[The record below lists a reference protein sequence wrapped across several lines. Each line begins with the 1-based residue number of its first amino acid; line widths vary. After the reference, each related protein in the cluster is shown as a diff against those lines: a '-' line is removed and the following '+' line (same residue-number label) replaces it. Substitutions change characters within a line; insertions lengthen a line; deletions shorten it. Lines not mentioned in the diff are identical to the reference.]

1 MSRTRSRH
9 WILAGIAVLL
19 GACLAGPARALHG
32 APDAP
37 LAVTGAD
44 GLFALHFRAE
54 GVSAQGLSP
63 RGGRKSMKVLSGW
76 SSALLRTQV
85 ATVLP
90 NVRRADRATRLVNR
104 LYGRMLNRQAGG
116 SRGPVVKGVS
126 SGRLSML
133 SLSAGVA
140 TAMSLDEPLSLELT
154 VGGRP
159 YSVFLDRR
167 SKQATGG
174 GASVQIDYT
183 APPTSSALD
192 GGLYAALIR
201 EGGTPGVGVL
211 VVGLFTRELPD
222 LLAASG
228 ATNATQV
235 AGTPVTV
242 PFSLSLVGASSG
254 AHAADGASFDTLY
267 FAVEDAVGIGVPE
280 ALAAQAAALLGQVA
294 VEPAAPDAG

>member
-9 WILAGIAVLL
+9 WIMAGIVVLL
-19 GACLAGPARALHG
+19 GACLAGPARALPG
-32 APDAP
+32 AARVP
-37 LAVTGAD
+37 LAVTGAE
-44 GLFALHFRAE
+44 GLLAIHFRAE
-54 GVSAQGLSP
+54 GVSAQAVSP
-63 RGGRKSMKVLSGW
+63 RGGRKSVKALAGW
-76 SSALLRTQV
+76 SASMLRAQV

-90 NVRRADRATRLVNR
+90 DVQRADRATRLVNR
-104 LYGRMLNRQAGG
+104 LYGRALARRAGG
-116 SRGPVVKGVS
+116 GSGPVIKGVS
-126 SGRLSML
+126 SDRLSVL
-133 SLSAGVA
+133 SLYAGVA

-159 YSVFLDRR
+159 YSVSLDRR

-183 APPTSSALD
+183 APPAGGALN
-192 GGLYAALIR
+192 GGLFVALIR

-211 VVGLFTRELPD
+211 VVGLFARELPD
-222 LLAASG
+222 LLAGAG

-235 AGTPVTV
+235 VGTPVSV
-242 PFSLSLVGASSG
+242 PFSLSLVGAWSG
-254 AHAADGASFDTLY
+254 THAANEASFDTLY